1 MGNKCK
7 ICGYRFKSKDEEIC
21 PECFTAR
28 EDDISC
34 ARYSGKDHTHR
45 KTTYAGDFMETG
57 DSFVQ
62 KELRNER
69 NNQFAR
75 ENFGARANAGLDLS
89 RSAQTYDRSRFERSD
104 YNYDFS
110 GEYRQIMAQ
119 SYPDQP
125 QPKPQQPQQT
135 AYQRFT
141 AQQQRQQTTTSGFTP
156 AGQMYAQRNAA
167 RTQYNSF
174 GQRKKGNGA
183 AAIFVLLLFVGFF
196 IAGIISAQNDN
207 KSSYSSRKS
216 TTTTTQRTTTATT
229 TKTKRTTTQG
239 STSKIEN
246 ESFRVIGS
254 SARIEETRVTPDA
267 LMLHLRAARGIHA
280 FVRIRLPKAP
290 EDLSAADT
298 DGHPVQLCSA
308 WDAETRT
315 LLLDYRSTGSGILVS
330 GSLK

>member
-69 NNQFAR
+69 NNQFAK

-125 QPKPQQPQQT
+125 
-135 AYQRFT
+135 
-141 AQQQRQQTTTSGFTP
+141 
-156 AGQMYAQRNAA
+156 
-167 RTQYNSF
+167 
-174 GQRKKGNGA
+174 
-183 AAIFVLLLFVGFF
+183 
-196 IAGIISAQNDN
+196 
-207 KSSYSSRKS
+207 
-216 TTTTTQRTTTATT
+216 
-229 TKTKRTTTQG
+229 
-239 STSKIEN
+239 
-246 ESFRVIGS
+246 
-254 SARIEETRVTPDA
+254 
-267 LMLHLRAARGIHA
+267 
-280 FVRIRLPKAP
+280 
-290 EDLSAADT
+290 
-298 DGHPVQLCSA
+298 
-308 WDAETRT
+308 
-315 LLLDYRSTGSGILVS
+315 
-330 GSLK
+330 